1 MRFYDIDSEDWLRIF
16 SGGQGRLSSSRRAGS
31 DAGGINKNKRRM
43 SEEQLKYIQTRVPK
57 EIVREYQTPEDSKVK
72 KNRSSS

>member
-1 MRFYDIDSEDWLRIF
+1 
-16 SGGQGRLSSSRRAGS
+16 LSSSRRAGG

-43 SEEQLKYIQTRVPK
+43 SEEQLKDIQTRVPK

-72 KNRSSS
+72 KIGPQASTTIGPDGKLTTR

>member
-1 MRFYDIDSEDWLRIF
+1 
-16 SGGQGRLSSSRRAGS
+16 LSSSRRAGG

-43 SEEQLKYIQTRVPK
+43 SEEQLKDIQTRVPK

-72 KNRSSS
+72 K